1 MTTMTK
7 NKPLKNLFDLDSRLQ
22 KVWAGPTVVGK
33 DDEETKS
40 NLRKLKE
47 FGVRHIVDLAF
58 DKEEKP
64 YDKMLDKDTTYDCLT
79 IVEYWKPLEEY
90 QYLQIAISI
99 FTTLRRIEEL
109 SRFEGYTYVHGD
121 NTMGRVLMLSACRLG
136 MKAEHPS
143 TEEGIRRL
151 KDCMKDIEDADKL
164 ISEITDDHY
173 KMMNAFFQILEEKNE
188 SYDGFIADNIRG
200 CMMGGAIGDALG
212 YNVTQHGMALVSSNT
227 QMALFTAN
235 GILESETYAE
245 MQSIQVTPT
254 HCYFG
259 AYIDWY
265 HTQTGK
271 NDSSHPPY
279 GHITWL
285 RDLPRMATKR
295 NPSETCLTACEDFL
309 RNEVVENSS
318 KDCAALTRIA
328 PLGLWFASLTKS
340 QQNTYSMVEMA
351 ESAAW
356 ISEATHRNPLAIL
369 PAIMLSQLIYELA
382 LRDEDGSSNYLED
395 IIGDTIVVLNDI
407 YPGQYLEEK
416 KHLSE
421 LTRKALK
428 LRHTKRSESECISEL
443 GNCWNADS
451 AWAIAVY
458 CTSKYY
464 FDTQAAIKCAVD
476 NGNAATGCITGYIMG
491 AMHGCK
497 RLKELNLFCPI
508 GKDIENWYELSDIIL
523 ALAEDIYNGCPI
535 DKFTSADTPDKKQW
549 EDRYCKH
556 LPTGIKTSSKNTIKD
571 RVLGSLHALG
581 FKVTEDFKDT
591 YSFNYEDM
599 HLLYIYDDNHKNVLS
614 LAIPAIF
621 ICAED
626 NTETTNL
633 LTTILNNTLKGL
645 KVYKVKGELWVFYEQ
660 VVSGDEDFTE
670 LLQHSILHLE
680 ESIHGVAKLLRKA
693 NQGKLTSED
702 IATQYETKVYNH
714 LFY

>member
-1 MTTMTK
+1 MKDGKPFK
-7 NKPLKNLFDLDSRLQ
+7 NSFDLNFRLQ
-22 KVWAGPTVVGK
+22 KVWAGPTPVGK
-33 DDEETKS
+33 DDAETKG
-40 NLRKLKE
+40 NLHQLKE

-58 DKEEKP
+58 YKEEKP
-64 YDKMLDKDTTYDCLT
+64 YDKMLGDDISYDCLT

-90 QYLQIAISI
+90 QYRQIAISI
-99 FTTLRRIEEL
+99 NSILRRLDEL

-121 NTMGRVLMLSACRLG
+121 KTMGRVLMLSACLLG

-143 TEEGIRRL
+143 IEEGMRRL
-151 KDCMKDIEDADKL
+151 KNSLKDIEDADKL

-173 KMMNAFFQILEEKNE
+173 KMMDAFFQILEERND
-188 SYDGFIADNIRG
+188 SYDEYIADNIRG

-212 YNVTQHGMALVSSNT
+212 YHVTEHGKALISSNT

-245 MQSIQVTPT
+245 MQSVQVTPT

-271 NDSSHPPY
+271 DDSQHPPY
-279 GHITWL
+279 GHVTWL
-285 RDLPRMATKR
+285 RELPRMASQR
-295 NPSETCLTACEDFL
+295 NPSQTCLYACESFL
-309 RNEVVENSS
+309 RNEVVENDSL
-318 KDCAALTRIA
+318 DCSALTRIV
-328 PLGLWFASLTKS
+328 PLGLWFASLSNS
-340 QQNTYSMVEMA
+340 QQNFYSMKEMA

-356 ISEATHRNPLAIL
+356 ISEGTHRHPLAIL
-369 PAIMLSQLIYELA
+369 PAIMLSQLIYELTS
-382 LRDEDGSSNYLED
+382 RDEYGSANYLED
-395 IIGDTIVVLNDI
+395 IIGDTIVTLNDI

-428 LRHTKRSESECISEL
+428 LRHTTRPKSECISEL

-458 CTSKYY
+458 CASIYY
-464 FDTQAAIKCAVD
+464 FDIRAAIKCAVD

-491 AMHGCK
+491 AMYGYK

-508 GKDIENWYELSDIIL
+508 GKDIDTWYELSDIIL
-523 ALAEDIYNGCPI
+523 ALADDIYTGCPI
-535 DKFTSADTPDKKQW
+535 DKFTPADTPDKKQW
-549 EDRYCKH
+549 KDRYCKH
-556 LPTGIKTSSKNTIKD
+556 LPAGIKTTSKGTIKD
-571 RVLGSLHALG
+571 QVLGNLHALG
-581 FKVTEDFKDT
+581 FKLTEDFKDI
-591 YSFNYEDM
+591 YSFKYEDM
-599 HLLYIYDDNHKNVLS
+599 HLLYLYDGSHKDVLS
-614 LAIPAIF
+614 LAVPAIF
-621 ICAED
+621 MCTED
-626 NTETTNL
+626 NKDTANL

-645 KVYKVKGELWVFYEQ
+645 KVYKVKSELWVFYEQ

-670 LLQHSILHLE
+670 LLQHSILYLE
-680 ESIHGVAKLLRKA
+680 KSIHGVAKLIRKA
-693 NQGKLTSED
+693 NQDKVTSED